1 MSDRVLLKVY
11 YFGQI
16 LLQTSEGV
24 KFICEKPLDV
34 VIPFIISFEELK
46 GVISEAIDS
55 ERARKISCILYRYPI
70 QVFGGFVQ
78 FQSRYVTDEAS
89 MQEMFSMYIEN
100 RAQISFI
107 ELYIEFEQSE
117 ADRNIL
123 REDYN
128 TDSEEEFE
136 SNYQFVGPDG
146 DGGEDEGEGATAPDV
161 TEVANA
167 LANDEPFEEPSFM
180 RVLDLEAMHVPEFP
194 GYMTAEIPIVA
205 DGEFAVGMEFGS
217 REAVIKAI
225 KEYTIRRSVDYRV
238 YESEPLT
245 FYAKCT
251 QYGSGCDW
259 LIRVSMI
266 SRKYCWVIRRYNGS
280 HTCTRAT
287 ISQDHSK
294 LDSLTIAE
302 AIKPL
307 VEADPSLKVKSVI
320 AEVQSKFNY
329 TISYRKAWLAKQRAV
344 EKIFGGWEASY
355 EALPIWFEAMC
366 HREPSAVVHFET
378 MPAYQGDELVGD
390 IRVLHRVFW
399 SYYPCIRAF
408 RHCKPVVQVD
418 GTHLYGKYKGCLL
431 VAVSQD
437 GNNNIVPI
445 AFAVVEGETS
455 DAWHFF
461 LSNLRQHV
469 VTRDG
474 IGLISDRHESINAAV
489 ERSNGAWSPP
499 RAFHMFCI
507 RHIESNF
514 LRKFK
519 APYLQKLVVNIGNHL
534 LNLVMLLIDS
544 TFTRFLSTA
553 NFFFLCFPP
562 RYSRTVRE
570 YELRYQRLRERGEA
584 YTDWLNRI
592 PREQYALAFDGGY
605 RWGHMTTNLV
615 ECINSVLK
623 GARNL
628 PITALVKATFYRLN
642 ELFTRKRAEAEA
654 RISAG
659 HVFSD
664 VVTSKLHANQL
675 ASGNI
680 QVSCFDRLNEVFEVR
695 EMPSGMEFAVD
706 LRGLRCDCGEF
717 QVDRI
722 PCRHVFACCANQRLD
737 WKLYVHDVY
746 KMDQIR
752 RVYRARFRPL
762 GNPTTWPAYN
772 GPRFVPN
779 PFLRRVTKGRPK
791 MTRFLNE
798 MDTRML
804 RRPRR
809 CRLCGAEGHTRSRC
823 RQSSSANAGENAQ

>member
-1 MSDRVLLKVY
+1 
-11 YFGQI
+11 
-16 LLQTSEGV
+16 
-24 KFICEKPLDV
+24 
-34 VIPFIISFEELK
+34 
-46 GVISEAIDS
+46 
-55 ERARKISCILYRYPI
+55 
-70 QVFGGFVQ
+70 
-78 FQSRYVTDEAS
+78 
-89 MQEMFSMYIEN
+89 MFSMYFES
-100 RAQISFI
+100 RARISFI

-117 ADRNIL
+117 ADRNIVL
-123 REDYN
+123 EDYN
-128 TDSEEEFE
+128 SDSEEEFE
-136 SNYQFVGPDG
+136 SNYEVVGPDG
-146 DGGEDEGEGATAPDV
+146 DEEQGDGTVAPDV
-161 TEVANA
+161 TDVANA
-167 LANDEPFEEPSFM
+167 LVNEVPFEEPSFM

-194 GYMTAEIPIVA
+194 EYMSVEIPIVA
-205 DGEFAVGMEFGS
+205 DGEFAVGMEFSS
-217 REAVIKAI
+217 RESVIRAM
-225 KEYTIRRSVDYRV
+225 KEYSIRRSVDYRV
-238 YESEPLT
+238 
-245 FYAKCT
+245 
-251 QYGSGCDW
+251 
-259 LIRVSMI
+259 V
-266 SRKYCWVIRRYNGS
+266 RRYNGS
-280 HTCTRAT
+280 HTCTRST

-294 LDSLTIAE
+294 LDSNTITE

-320 AEVQSKFNY
+320 ADVQAKFNY
-329 TISYRKAWLAKQRAV
+329 TVSYRKAWLAKQKAV

-366 HREPSAVVHFET
+366 HKEPSAIVHFET
-378 MPAYQGDELVGD
+378 MNAYQGDDL
-390 IRVLHRVFW
+390 
-399 SYYPCIRAF
+399 
-408 RHCKPVVQVD
+408 RHCKPIVQVD

-445 AFAVVEGETS
+445 AFAIVEGETS

-474 IGLISDRHESINAAV
+474 VGLISDRHESINAAV

-519 APYLQKLVVNIGNHL
+519 APYLQKLVVN
-534 LNLVMLLIDS
+534 
-544 TFTRFLSTA
+544 
-553 NFFFLCFPP
+553 
-562 RYSRTVRE
+562 
-570 YELRYQRLRERGEA
+570 RLRERGEA
-584 YTDWLNRI
+584 YTNWLNRI

-654 RISAG
+654 RINAG
-659 HVFSD
+659 HVFSEL
-664 VVTSKLHANQL
+664 VTTKLHANQL

-680 QVSCFDRLNEVFEVR
+680 QVNCFDRQNEVFEVR
-695 EMPSGMEFAVD
+695 EMPSGLEYAVD
-706 LRGLRCDCGEF
+706 LRRHQCDCGEF

-737 WKLYVHDVY
+737 WQLYVHDVY
-746 KMDQIR
+746 KMDQVR

-762 GNPTTWPAYN
+762 GNPSTWPAYT

-779 PFLRRVTKGRPK
+779 PFLRRVTKGRPR

-804 RRPRR
+804 RPPRR
-809 CRLCGAEGHTRSRC
+809 CRQCGAEGHSRSRC
-823 RQSSSANAGENAQ
+823 RRSAGAPADHNAQ

>member
-1 MSDRVLLKVY
+1 M
-11 YFGQI
+11 
-16 LLQTSEGV
+16 
-24 KFICEKPLDV
+24 
-34 VIPFIISFEELK
+34 
-46 GVISEAIDS
+46 
-55 ERARKISCILYRYPI
+55 
-70 QVFGGFVQ
+70 
-78 FQSRYVTDEAS
+78 
-89 MQEMFSMYIEN
+89 
-100 RAQISFI
+100 
-107 ELYIEFEQSE
+107 
-117 ADRNIL
+117 
-123 REDYN
+123 
-128 TDSEEEFE
+128 
-136 SNYQFVGPDG
+136 
-146 DGGEDEGEGATAPDV
+146 APDV

-167 LANDEPFEEPSFM
+167 LGNEVPFEEPSFM
-180 RVLDLEAMHVPEFP
+180 ASFRP
-194 GYMTAEIPIVA
+194 GSHACSRISRNMTAAEIPIVE
-205 DGEFAVGMEFGS
+205 DGKFGVGMEFSS
-217 REAVIKAI
+217 REAVIKAV
-225 KEYTIRRSVDYRV
+225 KDYSIRRSVDYRV
-238 YESEPLT
+238 FESEPLT

-259 LIRVSMI
+259 LIRVSLI
-266 SRKYCWVIRRYNGS
+266 SRRYCWVIRRYNGS

-294 LDSLTIAE
+294 LDSITIAE

-307 VEADPSLKVKSVI
+307 VEADPALKVKSVI
-320 AEVQSKFNY
+320 TEVQSKFNY
-329 TISYRKAWLAKQRAV
+329 TVSYRKAWLAKQKAV
-344 EKIFGGWEASY
+344 EKIFG
-355 EALPIWFEAMC
+355 
-366 HREPSAVVHFET
+366 
-378 MPAYQGDELVGD
+378 VG
-390 IRVLHRVFW
+390 
-399 SYYPCIRAF
+399 
-408 RHCKPVVQVD
+408 RHLMKRCQ
-418 GTHLYGKYKGCLL
+418 Y
-431 VAVSQD
+431 VSQD

-445 AFAVVEGETS
+445 AFAIVEGETS

-474 IGLISDRHESINAAV
+474 VGLISDRHESINAAV

-519 APYLQKLVVNIGNHL
+519 APYLQKLVVNIG
-534 LNLVMLLIDS
+534 
-544 TFTRFLSTA
+544 
-553 NFFFLCFPP
+553 
-562 RYSRTVRE
+562 YSRTVRE
-570 YELRYQRLRERGEA
+570 YEVRYERLLERGEA
-584 YTDWLNRI
+584 YTNWLNRI

-654 RISAG
+654 RINAG
-659 HVFSD
+659 HVFSEI
-664 VVTSKLHANQL
+664 VTSKLHANQL

-680 QVSCFDRLNEVFEVR
+680 QVSCFDRQNEVFEVR

-737 WKLYVHDVY
+737 WQMYVHDVY
-746 KMDQIR
+746 KMDQVR

-762 GNPTTWPAYN
+762 GNPATWPAYN
-772 GPRFVPN
+772 GPRFIPN
-779 PFLRRVTKGRPK
+779 PYLRRVTKGRPR

-809 CRLCGAEGHTRSRC
+809 CTLCGAEGHSRSRC
-823 RQSSSANAGENAQ
+823 RQTGATNTNRGAP

>member
-1 MSDRVLLKVY
+1 MEEAAGFAGAETVKSRVAGRHDG
-11 YFGQI
+11 FG
-16 LLQTSEGV
+16 SEHRAGIGGEHERALCWKEEWNWGEWNSLAV
-24 KFICEKPLDV
+24 ASEVEGTATVIDV
-34 VIPFIISFEELK
+34 VIPFTISFEELK
-46 GVISEAIDS
+46 GVICEEIHS
-55 ERARKISCILYRYPI
+55 ERARRISCILYRYPI

-78 FQSRYVTDEAS
+78 FQTKYVMDEAS
-89 MQEMFSMYIEN
+89 MQDMFSMYIEN
-100 RAQISFI
+100 RSQLSFI
-107 ELYIEFEQSE
+107 ELYVEFEQSE
-117 ADRNIL
+117 ADQNIL
-123 REDYN
+123 WEDYN
-128 TDSEEEFE
+128 SDNEEEFE
-136 SNYQFVGPDG
+136 SNYEFVGPDG
-146 DGGEDEGEGATAPDV
+146 DGVEGDEAMAPDV
-161 TEVANA
+161 SDVATA
-167 LANDEPFEEPSFM
+167 LTNDVPFEDPSFM
-180 RVLDLEAMHVPEFP
+180 RILDLEAMHVPEFLD
-194 GYMTAEIPIVA
+194 YISAEIPYVA
-205 DGEFAVGMEFGS
+205 DDEFVVGIEFS
-217 REAVIKAI
+217 FRKVVIKAI

-294 LDSLTIAE
+294 LDSTIIAE

-307 VEADPSLKVKSVI
+307 VEADPALKVKSVI

-329 TISYRKAWLAKQRAV
+329 TISYRKAWLAKQ
-344 EKIFGGWEASY
+344 K
-355 EALPIWFEAMC
+355 
-366 HREPSAVVHFET
+366 
-378 MPAYQGDELVGD
+378 
-390 IRVLHRVFW
+390 
-399 SYYPCIRAF
+399 
-408 RHCKPVVQVD
+408 VD

-437 GNNNIVPI
+437 GNNNIVLI
-445 AFAVVEGETS
+445 VFAIVEGETS

-461 LSNLRQHV
+461 LSNLLQHV

-474 IGLISDRHESINAAV
+474 VGLISDRHESINAAV

-519 APYLQKLVVNIGNHL
+519 ASYLQKLVINIG
-534 LNLVMLLIDS
+534 
-544 TFTRFLSTA
+544 
-553 NFFFLCFPP
+553 
-562 RYSRTVRE
+562 YSRTVRE
-570 YELRYQRLRERGEA
+570 YEVHYQRLRERGEA
-584 YTDWLNRI
+584 YIDWLNRI
-592 PREQYALAFDGGY
+592 PREQYALTFDGGY

-615 ECINSVLK
+615 ECINS
-623 GARNL
+623 
-628 PITALVKATFYRLN
+628 
-642 ELFTRKRAEAEA
+642 
-654 RISAG
+654 
-659 HVFSD
+659 
-664 VVTSKLHANQL
+664 LHANQL

-680 QVSCFDRLNEVFEVR
+680 QVSCFDRQNEAFEVR
-695 EMPSGMEFAVD
+695 EMPSGLEFAVD

-717 QVDRI
+717 Q
-722 PCRHVFACCANQRLD
+722 
-737 WKLYVHDVY
+737 
-746 KMDQIR
+746 MDQVR
-752 RVYRARFRPL
+752 RVYRARFRLL

-772 GPRFVPN
+772 GPRFIPN

-809 CRLCGAEGHTRSRC
+809 CTLCRAAGHSRSRC
-823 RQSSSANAGENAQ
+823 RQPGGANADRDRQ

>member
-16 LLQTSEGV
+16 LLQTSEGI
-24 KFICEKPLDV
+24 KFICENPLDV

-46 GVISEAIDS
+46 GVICEKIDS

-70 QVFGGFVQ
+70 QMFGGFIQ
-78 FQSRYVTDEAS
+78 FQTKYVTDEAS

-100 RAQISFI
+100 RAQIAFI
-107 ELYIEFEQSE
+107 ELYVEFEQSE
-117 ADRNIL
+117 ADRNIV

-128 TDSEEEFE
+128 SDSEEEFE
-136 SNYQFVGPDG
+136 SNYEFVGPDG
-146 DGGEDEGEGATAPDV
+146 DEDQGDGNTAPDV

-167 LANDEPFEEPSFM
+167 LANEVPFSIAE
-180 RVLDLEAMHVPEFP
+180 VP
-194 GYMTAEIPIVA
+194 MVA
-205 DGEFAVGMEFGS
+205 DGEFVVGMEFSS

-225 KEYTIRRSVDYRV
+225 KDYTIRRSVDYRV

-294 LDSLTIAE
+294 LDSITIAE
-302 AIKPL
+302 VIKPL

-329 TISYRKAWLAKQRAV
+329 T
-344 EKIFGGWEASY
+344 
-355 EALPIWFEAMC
+355 
-366 HREPSAVVHFET
+366 PSAVVHFET
-378 MPAYQGDELVGD
+378 MPAYQGDEVVRD
-390 IRVLHRVFW
+390 IQVLHRVFW

-408 RHCKPVVQVD
+408 RHCKPIVQVD

-445 AFAVVEGETS
+445 AFAIVEGETS

-474 IGLISDRHESINAAV
+474 VGLISDRHESINAAV

-519 APYLQKLVVNIGNHL
+519 APYLQKLVVNIG
-534 LNLVMLLIDS
+534 
-544 TFTRFLSTA
+544 
-553 NFFFLCFPP
+553 
-562 RYSRTVRE
+562 YSRTVRE
-570 YELRYQRLRERGEA
+570 YEVRYQRLRERGEA
-584 YTDWLNRI
+584 YTNWLNRI
-592 PREQYALAFDGGY
+592 PREQYVLAFDGGY

-628 PITALVKATFYRLN
+628 PVTALVKATFYRLN
-642 ELFTRKRAEAEA
+642 ELFTRKRLEAEA
-654 RISAG
+654 RINAG

-664 VVTSKLHANQL
+664 VVTSKLRANQI

-680 QVSCFDRLNEVFEVR
+680 QVSCFDRQNEVFEVR
-695 EMPSGMEFAVD
+695 EMPSGLEFAVD

-746 KMDQIR
+746 KMEQIR

-762 GNPTTWPAYN
+762 DNPTTWPAYH

-779 PFLRRVTKGRPK
+779 PYLRRVSKGRPR
-791 MTRFLNE
+791 MMRFLNE

-809 CRLCGAEGHTRSRC
+809 CTLCGAEGHSRSRC
-823 RQSSSANAGENAQ
+823 RRSGGTNADGDAQ

>member
-1 MSDRVLLKVY
+1 
-11 YFGQI
+11 
-16 LLQTSEGV
+16 
-24 KFICEKPLDV
+24 
-34 VIPFIISFEELK
+34 
-46 GVISEAIDS
+46 
-55 ERARKISCILYRYPI
+55 
-70 QVFGGFVQ
+70 
-78 FQSRYVTDEAS
+78 
-89 MQEMFSMYIEN
+89 
-100 RAQISFI
+100 
-107 ELYIEFEQSE
+107 
-117 ADRNIL
+117 
-123 REDYN
+123 
-128 TDSEEEFE
+128 
-136 SNYQFVGPDG
+136 
-146 DGGEDEGEGATAPDV
+146 
-161 TEVANA
+161 
-167 LANDEPFEEPSFM
+167 
-180 RVLDLEAMHVPEFP
+180 
-194 GYMTAEIPIVA
+194 
-205 DGEFAVGMEFGS
+205 MEFSS

-225 KEYTIRRSVDYRV
+225 KE
-238 YESEPLT
+238 
-245 FYAKCT
+245 
-251 QYGSGCDW
+251 
-259 LIRVSMI
+259 VSMI

-294 LDSLTIAE
+294 LDSITIAE
-302 AIKPL
+302 VIKSL

-329 TISYRKAWLAKQRAV
+329 T
-344 EKIFGGWEASY
+344 
-355 EALPIWFEAMC
+355 
-366 HREPSAVVHFET
+366 EPSAVVHFET
-378 MPAYQGDELVGD
+378 VPAYQGDELVRD
-390 IRVLHRVFW
+390 IQVLHRVFW

-408 RHCKPVVQVD
+408 RHCKLIVQVD

-445 AFAVVEGETS
+445 AFAIVEGETS

-461 LSNLRQHV
+461 LSNLCQHV

-474 IGLISDRHESINAAV
+474 VGLISDRHESINAAV

-519 APYLQKLVVNIGNHL
+519 APYLQKLVVNIG
-534 LNLVMLLIDS
+534 
-544 TFTRFLSTA
+544 
-553 NFFFLCFPP
+553 
-562 RYSRTVRE
+562 YSRTVRE
-570 YELRYQRLRERGEA
+570 YE
-584 YTDWLNRI
+584 D
-592 PREQYALAFDGGY
+592 ALAFDGGY

-628 PITALVKATFYRLN
+628 PVTALVKATFYGLN

-654 RISAG
+654 RINAG

-680 QVSCFDRLNEVFEVR
+680 QV
-695 EMPSGMEFAVD
+695 
-706 LRGLRCDCGEF
+706 
-717 QVDRI
+717 DRI
-722 PCRHVFACCANQRLD
+722 PCRHVFACCANQRLN

-746 KMDQIR
+746 KMEQVR

-772 GPRFVPN
+772 GPRFIPN
-779 PFLRRVTKGRPK
+779 LYLRRVSKVRPR

-798 MDTRML
+798 MDMRML
-804 RRPRR
+804 RRPKR
-809 CRLCGAEGHTRSRC
+809 CTLCGAEEHSRSRC
-823 RQSSSANAGENAQ
+823 RQSAGTNADGDAQ

>member
-16 LLQTSEGV
+16 LLQTSERV
-24 KFICEKPLDV
+24 TFVCENPLDL
-34 VIPFIISFEELK
+34 VIPFTISFEELK
-46 GVISEAIDS
+46 DVICEKIHS
-55 ERARKISCILYRYPI
+55 ERARRISCILYRNPI

-78 FQSRYVTDEAS
+78 FQTKYVTDEAS
-89 MQEMFSMYIEN
+89 MQDMFSMYMEN
-100 RAQISFI
+100 RRQLSFI
-107 ELYIEFEQSE
+107 ELYVEFEQCE
-117 ADRNIL
+117 ANRNIL

-128 TDSEEEFE
+128 SNSEEEFE
-136 SNYQFVGPDG
+136 SNYEVVGPEG
-146 DGGEDEGEGATAPDV
+146 DE
-161 TEVANA
+161 
-167 LANDEPFEEPSFM
+167 
-180 RVLDLEAMHVPEFP
+180 VPE
-194 GYMTAEIPIVA
+194 ISVVA
-205 DGEFAVGMEFGS
+205 DGEFAVGMEFSS
-217 REAVIKAI
+217 RDAVIKAI
-225 KEYTIRRSVDYRV
+225 KEYIIRKSVDYRV

-245 FYAKCT
+245 FYAKCI

-266 SRKYCWVIRRYNGS
+266 SRKYCWVVRRYNGS

-294 LDSLTIAE
+294 LDSTTIAE

-307 VEADPSLKVKSVI
+307 VEADPALK
-320 AEVQSKFNY
+320 
-329 TISYRKAWLAKQRAV
+329 AV

-366 HREPSAVVHFET
+366 HKEPSAVVHFET
-378 MPAYQGDELVGD
+378 MPAYQGDDLVTD
-390 IRVLHRVFW
+390 IR
-399 SYYPCIRAF
+399 
-408 RHCKPVVQVD
+408 VD

-445 AFAVVEGETS
+445 AFTIVEGETS

-474 IGLISDRHESINAAV
+474 VGLISDRHESINAAV
-489 ERSNGAWSPP
+489 ER
-499 RAFHMFCI
+499 
-507 RHIESNF
+507 
-514 LRKFK
+514 
-519 APYLQKLVVNIGNHL
+519 
-534 LNLVMLLIDS
+534 
-544 TFTRFLSTA
+544 
-553 NFFFLCFPP
+553 

-570 YELRYQRLRERGEA
+570 YEVRYQCLRERGEA

-592 PREQYALAFDGGY
+592 PWEQYALAFDGGY

-623 GARNL
+623 GTRNL
-628 PITALVKATFYRLN
+628 PVTALVKATFYRLN
-642 ELFTRKRAEAEA
+642 ELFTRKRAEAED
-654 RISAG
+654 RINAG

-680 QVSCFDRLNEVFEVR
+680 QVSCFDRQNEVFEVR
-695 EMPSGMEFAVD
+695 EMPSGLEFAVD

-737 WKLYVHDVY
+737 WQVYVHDVY
-746 KMDQIR
+746 KMDQVR
-752 RVYRARFRPL
+752 RLYRARFSPL

-772 GPRFVPN
+772 GPRFIPN
-779 PFLRRVTKGRPK
+779 PFLRRLGKGCPK

-809 CRLCGAEGHTRSRC
+809 CTLCGAEGHSRGRC
-823 RQSSSANAGENAQ
+823 RQQGGANANREH